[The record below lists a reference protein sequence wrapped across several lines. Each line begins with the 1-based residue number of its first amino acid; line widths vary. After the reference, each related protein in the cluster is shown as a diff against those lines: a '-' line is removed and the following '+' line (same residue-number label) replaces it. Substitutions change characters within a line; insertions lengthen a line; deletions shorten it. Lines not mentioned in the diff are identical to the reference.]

1 MIKETNEEQ
10 SKTEEEIAAI
20 ESYETENRSEAD
32 QLLEEIKLIEARL
45 QQLPENDVGTSQMN
59 EDEIKESVKVLE
71 AEYAKQLERA
81 EGIRARHMEHMQTK
95 AKLEAAIKLIAEL
108 EDEEEFLKEDLR
120 TIRKEFPSTI
130 RMLKN
135 RIV

>member
-81 EGIRARHMEHMQTK
+81 EGIRARHMEPMQTK